1 MYNISKI
8 YKVYIN
14 ILKQHITHTHTPS
27 PISIILHQQLI
38 CNYIFYNTTILS
50 SYRYNLALSIFG
62 IICTNSS
69 TNVTGNST
77 PPPPPSP
84 SVAVSVCGRRNANNI
99 SAIPSTA
106 PCLRFACLLTVS
118 GIRNCKL
125 AASL

>member
-1 MYNISKI
+1 MLTLIITVPYYIS
-8 YKVYIN
+8 
-14 ILKQHITHTHTPS
+14 
-27 PISIILHQQLI
+27 LI
-38 CNYIFYNTTILS
+38 FNNYIFYSISTTILS